1 MASLQG
7 VTLPWTENN
16 ALLDLDYIY
25 RWSGY
30 KSISPLV
37 RHLQGDD
44 DHLSNSAY
52 ATLAGIIWAHYGT
65 AWTKKYN
72 ALVEDYNPLENYNM
86 IEHEDAEIT
95 DDSLTSTVGSAAA
108 NKITDNSTTTGS
120 ESGRHTA
127 TNTSSHNVYGYN
139 SNSAVP
145 SESDSGSL
153 TETTNNSTSET
164 TNATRSQSTDID
176 TNYDNTRGID
186 RTLTRSGN
194 IGVTTS
200 QMMLESEL
208 QLRAYR
214 FFEEVYKDVDRITA
228 LPIYDGEI
236 TGQIYTESSGTS
248 GVSVTS
254 VNGKTGAVTL
264 YGSDIDLT
272 SLISTSVAQAISNLN
287 TGKANKPTVLTTTL
301 AAGSTTASIT
311 DASIGDNSNIDI
323 YFNKSGVK
331 MTGWT
336 QVSNTFT
343 MTFEA
348 YTDPVLITLEVYN
361 G

>member
-44 DHLSNSAY
+44 DQLSNSAY

-65 AWTKKYN
+65 AWTKKYE
-72 ALVEDYNPLENYNM
+72 ALTTDYRPLENYNM
-86 IEHEDAEIT
+86 VEHEESEIVDDADT
-95 DDSLTSTVGSAAA
+95 RLTGAAAA
-108 NKITDNSTTTGS
+108 NVISDNSQTTSRESGTHNLS
-120 ESGRHTA
+120 ES
-127 TNTSSHNVYGYN
+127 SSHNVYGFN

-145 SESDSGSL
+145 AESDSHSLNESSSNNTTDTTTGSR
-153 TETTNNSTSET
+153 T
-164 TNATRSQSTDID
+164 QSTNLD
-176 TNYDNTRGID
+176 TKYDNTRGIERD
-186 RTLTRSGN
+186 LTRSGN

-200 QMMLESEL
+200 QQMLESEL

-236 TGQIYTESSGTS
+236 TGKIYTESSGTS

-301 AAGSTTASIT
+301 TAGSTTASIT